1 MEKAKPT
8 MGIITARKCP
18 TCGHHEL
25 GYETRDG
32 RFFPLRPGDRV
43 GVIPG
48 VVAPQYAAE
57 EKPLISHGD
66 EEKLTE
72 LDVWVPDPLRCNNLL
87 SSKYGVLFEKDRI
100 PKEMSASHYEMA
112 YRQKLKRLIEKEE
125 FAPLPIIL
133 DRYFAAP
140 NLATGDSKQIAEALW
155 EELEEIRKPVL
166 LVQEWL
172 ALQNDETLTKMIH
185 PRMAHDLTGETIDD
199 EQLREELE
207 SLSLEG
213 FFEML

>member
-1 MEKAKPT
+1 
-8 MGIITARKCP
+8 MGIITSRKCP

-43 GVIPG
+43 GVLPS
-48 VVAPQYAAE
+48 VVAPQFTSE
-57 EKPLISHGD
+57 EKPPITQPD
-66 EEKLTE
+66 EENLAD
-72 LDVWVPDPLRCNNLL
+72 LDIWVPDPLRCSKSLRC
-87 SSKYGVLFEKDRI
+87 KYGVLIEKDRN
-100 PKEMSASHYEMA
+100 PGEMSASRYEMA
-112 YRQKLKRLIEKEE
+112 YRHKLKRLIENEE

-155 EELEEIRKPVL
+155 EELEEIRRPVL

-172 ALQNDETLTKMIH
+172 ALQNDETIAKMIH
-185 PRMAHDLTGETIDD
+185 PKSARDLTGEVISD
-199 EQLREELE
+199 EKMREELKA
-207 SLSLEG
+207 LSLED
-213 FFEML
+213 FFDKL

>member
-1 MEKAKPT
+1 MDKVKPT

-25 GYETRDG
+25 GYETSDG

-43 GVIPG
+43 GVIPS
-48 VVAPQYAAE
+48 VVAPQFTSE
-57 EKPLISHGD
+57 EKPPITQPD
-66 EEKLTE
+66 EENLAD
-72 LDVWVPDPLRCNNLL
+72 LDIWVPDPLRCSKSLRC
-87 SSKYGVLFEKDRI
+87 KYGVFVEKDRI
-100 PKEMSASHYEMA
+100 PGEMSASRYEMA
-112 YRQKLKRLIEKEE
+112 YRHKLKRLIENEE

-155 EELEEIRKPVL
+155 EELEEIRRPVL

-172 ALQNDETLTKMIH
+172 ALQNDETIAKMIH
-185 PRMAHDLTGETIDD
+185 PKSARDLTGEVISD
-199 EQLREELE
+199 EKMREELKA
-207 SLSLEG
+207 LSLED
-213 FFEML
+213 FFDKL

>member
-1 MEKAKPT
+1 

-43 GVIPG
+43 GVIPS
-48 VVAPQYAAE
+48 VVAPQFTSE
-57 EKPLISHGD
+57 EKPPIAQLD
-66 EEKLTE
+66 EEKLTD
-72 LDVWVPDPLRCNNLL
+72 LDVWVPNPLRCSKSLRC
-87 SSKYGVLFEKDRI
+87 KYGVFIEKDRI
-100 PKEMSASHYEMA
+100 PGEMSASQYEMA
-112 YRQKLKRLIEKEE
+112 YRHKLKRLIENEE

-155 EELEEIRKPVL
+155 EELEEIRRPAL
-166 LVQEWL
+166 FVQEWI
-172 ALQNDETLTKMIH
+172 ADQNDETLAKMIH
-185 PRMAHDLTGETIDD
+185 PRMVHDLTGETIGD
-199 EQLREELE
+199 EQLKEELE
-207 SLSLEG
+207 SLSLEA